1 MNIKTLYIDDDE
13 KDLKKYKQKFETGG
27 ISTKFEINIINTP
40 KSLEDY
46 NKIFKES
53 PELILV
59 DFDLTKPDSDGNVI
73 GISGVSLST
82 ELRQKF
88 PDIPIVLFTRKS
100 VFEIKN
106 YSEIEDTLSSINR
119 IIFKNELF
127 KPDTN
132 EMNFLYELAIG
143 FKKLRSVKSKNWNN
157 LMKIL
162 NAPDIAFEN
171 LKLSNPPISSI
182 SKKTWSV
189 SYAAKWI
196 RETLITYPGIL
207 YDAVHSAT
215 FLGISE
221 DTFQSNQFQ
230 KFFNNAKYSGVFTPL
245 EGRWWKSK
253 LQEIADSIM
262 DEENRDLPLREGFPS
277 AWDKNKK
284 TKIKR
289 AKCIV
294 SDKSPAEWV
303 CYILKQPVMIKY
315 SLHYEPD
322 LRPSVM
328 DEARVSFKAIRTSN
342 EVNDDLFDSINQ
354 EMLADIRKMP
364 KGDK

>member
-1 MNIKTLYIDDDE
+1 
-13 KDLKKYKQKFETGG
+13 
-27 ISTKFEINIINTP
+27 
-40 KSLEDY
+40 
-46 NKIFKES
+46 
-53 PELILV
+53 V

-100 VFEIKN
+100 VFKIRN

-182 SKKTWSV
+182 SKKKWSV
-189 SYAAKWI
+189 SYASKWI

-221 DTFQSNQFQ
+221 DTFQSTQFQ
-230 KFFNNAKYSGVFTPL
+230 KL
-245 EGRWWKSK
+245 
-253 LQEIADSIM
+253 
-262 DEENRDLPLREGFPS
+262 
-277 AWDKNKK
+277 
-284 TKIKR
+284 
-289 AKCIV
+289 
-294 SDKSPAEWV
+294 
-303 CYILKQPVMIKY
+303 
-315 SLHYEPD
+315 
-322 LRPSVM
+322 
-328 DEARVSFKAIRTSN
+328 
-342 EVNDDLFDSINQ
+342 
-354 EMLADIRKMP
+354 
-364 KGDK
+364 